1 MRGDLHPL
9 KWTKESNRW
18 IKMMLLS
25 VAFAPFFNSV
35 ALADDKPL
43 QMTLAGALEL
53 FQRQNLELV
62 AERFQVEASRAD
74 VVTARL
80 FPNPQLSI
88 NGTFIDPRADQLAGS
103 QFSARLDFLIE
114 TAGKRRLRLE
124 AAEAGARAREQ
135 QFIDV
140 TRQLIVEVKQAFY
153 SVLLAREHMTLAQEN
168 LDRFKEIL
176 RVNTIRF
183 ERGGISEAELIK
195 TRLQKLDFQNDVIAA
210 TLELQSAKSDLKG
223 FLALPPTREIEAIG
237 EMRPR
242 PDFPSLAS
250 LQERALLH
258 RSDFLSQEEQVHQ
271 NESQLE
277 LARAQRIP
285 DLTVG
290 AEYDTVAPD
299 YHPAVGGGISIPLPL
314 FNRNQGEI
322 RKADRTLKMSQA
334 QLEQIHQK
342 VLLEVERAFQE
353 VTQNLSLI
361 NAFETGLLK
370 DAQESQ
376 DIVENAYQKGGA
388 ALLDLLDAERTYN
401 TTRLNYAQALFN
413 TQKGLA
419 NLEGAVGE
427 EIFGGNVK

>member
-1 MRGDLHPL
+1 
-9 KWTKESNRW
+9 
-18 IKMMLLS
+18 MMLLS
-25 VAFAPFFNSV
+25 VAFAPFFSSV

-43 QMTLAGALEL
+43 RMTLADALEF

-74 VVTARL
+74 VLTAGL
-80 FPNPQLSI
+80 LPNPQLSI
-88 NGTFIDPRADQLAGS
+88 NGTFINPRADQLAGS
-103 QFSARLDFLIE
+103 QFSARLDYLIE
-114 TAGKRRLRLE
+114 TAGKRRLRHE

-140 TRQLIVEVKQAFY
+140 TRQLIMEVKQAFY
-153 SVLLAREHMTLAQEN
+153 SVLLAREHLTLAKEN
-168 LDRFKEIL
+168 LERFEEIL

-195 TRLQKLDFQNDVIAA
+195 TRLQKLDFQNDMIAA

-223 FLALPPTREIEAIG
+223 FLALPPTKEIEAVG
-237 EMRPR
+237 EMRQR
-242 PDFPSLAS
+242 PDFPSLSS

-271 NESQLE
+271 NESQLK
-277 LARAQRIP
+277 LAQAQRTP
-285 DLTVG
+285 DFTVG
-290 AEYDTVAPD
+290 AEYDAIAPD
-299 YHPAVGGGISIPLPL
+299 YHPSVGAGISIPLPF

-322 RKADRTLKMSQA
+322 QKADRMVKSSQT
-334 QLEQIHQK
+334 QLEQIRQK
-342 VLLEVERAFQE
+342 VLLEVERAYQE

-361 NAFETGLLK
+361 NAFESGLLR

-376 DIVENAYQKGGA
+376 GIVENAYQKGGA

-413 TQKGLA
+413 AQRGLA

-427 EIFGGNVK
+427 GIFGGNLK